1 MRGQFAISD
10 IVKHSPTVGDFRC
23 SSTWI
28 GSDGGVALSEA
39 LEGCFNMRKLD
50 LRDNMFLLTKLNLAE
65 NELKDEGAIQI
76 AKGWGEILGTGCGSE
91 TWIQAAEHQRDF
103 ISEDGVDDVKETF
116 KKCPEML
123 ASLEENDPEG
133 GDDEESKEEEGDD
146 QDDHDLESKL
156 KNLEVGEDD

>member
-50 LRDNMFLLTKLNLAE
+50 LRDNMF
-65 NELKDEGAIQI
+65 
-76 AKGWGEILGTGCGSE
+76 GWGEILGTGCGSE